1 MTPPRLLSQV
11 NFPPRPRGAPRSLCE
26 HSEPSPPCGRA
37 RLGRGAAA
45 GGASPPPP
53 HWGGGWGVGD
63 NIILPT
69 HITTQSLHYLTL
81 QKYLFQT
88 LQNINSFLNSTTPTQ
103 Q

>member
-1 MTPPRLLSQV
+1 MPPPRLLTSFV
-11 NFPPRPRGAPRSLCE
+11 NFPPRPRGAPRSLCS
-26 HSEPSPPCGRA
+26 HSEPSPPAGRA

-53 HWGGGWGVGD
+53 LRGGGCGVGD

-88 LQNINSFLNSTTPTQ
+88 
-103 Q
+103 

>member
-1 MTPPRLLSQV
+1 MRKTPPPPRLLTSFV

-53 HWGGGWGVGD
+53 RWGGGKGVGD
-63 NIILPT
+63 NIIL
-69 HITTQSLHYLTL
+69 HYLS
-81 QKYLFQT
+81 QQT
-88 LQNINSFLNSTTPTQ
+88 LSQFYSAKIIF
-103 Q
+103 